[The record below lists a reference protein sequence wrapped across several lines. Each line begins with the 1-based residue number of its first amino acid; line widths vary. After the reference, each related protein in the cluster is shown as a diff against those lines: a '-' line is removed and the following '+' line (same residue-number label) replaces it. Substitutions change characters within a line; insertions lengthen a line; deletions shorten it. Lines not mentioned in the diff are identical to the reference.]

1 MLKLVKVLK
10 WSQKSQMKR
19 HHIVEKSIHSWNLM
33 KIYFQPL
40 WKIFSIFVEEQ
51 ILSLVSSHAEGNHR
65 SNTQSAPDREDYIWG
80 WAQFLNLTST
90 CFRSGRLC
98 FAWTRIWWK
107 MQQIQIFRYVCQV
120 LVVGVFNQCQTRLL
134 VHLIFLFNFLKEFWS
149 GSNRTERGRN
159 RKVISQQICF

>member
-10 WSQKSQMKR
+10 LSQKSQMKT
-19 HHIVEKSIHSWNLM
+19 HYIVEKSIHSWNLM

-80 WAQFLNLTST
+80 WAQFFNLTST
-90 CFRSGRLC
+90 CFRSGLC

-159 RKVISQQICF
+159 RKVLSQQIRF

>member
-1 MLKLVKVLK
+1 MLKLVSSEMISKVSNENTSYCGEKYTFLK
-10 WSQKSQMKR
+10 LN
-19 HHIVEKSIHSWNLM
+19 ED
-33 KIYFQPL
+33 
-40 WKIFSIFVEEQ
+40 IFSASVKNIFH
-51 ILSLVSSHAEGNHR
+51 LCWR
-65 SNTQSAPDREDYIWG
+65 SNPVFGVFSCRRQSQSAPDREDYIWG

-90 CFRSGRLC
+90 CFRSGLC

-159 RKVISQQICF
+159 RKVLLQQIRF

>member
-10 WSQKSQMKR
+10 LSQKSQMKT
-19 HHIVEKSIHSWNLM
+19 HYIVEKSIHSWNLM

-90 CFRSGRLC
+90 CFCRGLC

-159 RKVISQQICF
+159 RKVLLQQIRF